1 MRKVTEY
8 IKSQL
13 DRSALN
19 SFDTIA
25 AKFDPKKIEA
35 AITLV
40 LGKQGLYETYYYE
53 ALLNQIMEKLKNSNY
68 TKLIADVNSIIV
80 TYEELPNYEA
90 IESTVNEKYGKETV
104 DEIVEEIGNEA
115 ESSDDDDD
123 DRYSG
128 RETTKTSTTD
138 SEAWKQAAIDEA
150 KKQAEETSKKT
161 ATEAVIDT
169 VNVPGEVSDPDEQ
182 TKRRQED
189 FLNGATKTEPMVG
202 VNERTGETVSL
213 VDLLN
218 GKAGP
223 GDYTVKG
230 ITDGAEN
237 VRVTTNEEGKTIIV
251 IENTHLTR
259 DDQGNITTTTDTY
272 TYYADTK
279 KEVEEGAPGSSEP
292 GSSSPGNI
300 EPGSDTP
307 CFNDCSNDC
316 INDCS
321 NDCSTD
327 CSTDCPTDC
336 STDCPFDCS
345 NDCSNDCSS
354 DCSTDCSSD
363 NPCSTDCSSDN
374 PCIGDCIY
382 DGSCGVDNPC
392 PTDCGIDIP
401 CIGDM
406 GCVGDEP
413 PCDCGCDDSCST
425 DGCDCNDWACT
436 GDGLPCDCNCDDY

>member
-19 SFDTIA
+19 SFDTIT

-68 TKLIADVNSIIV
+68 TRLIADVNSIIV
-80 TYEELPNYEA
+80 TYEELPEYAA

-115 ESSDDDDD
+115 ESSDDDDDD

-150 KKQAEETSKKT
+150 KKQAENTGKKT

-169 VNVPGEVSDPDEQ
+169 ISVPGEVSDPDEQ

-189 FLNGATKTEPMVG
+189 FLNAAEPAEG
-202 VNERTGETVSL
+202 GIHAENSRTGEKVSIYD
-213 VDLLN
+213 VLN
-218 GKAGP
+218 GKAP
-223 GDYTVKG
+223 TGDYEVKG
-230 ITDGAEN
+230 LDEGAET
-237 VRVTTNEEGKTIIV
+237 VRVTTDENGRTVVV
-251 IENTHLTR
+251 IENEHIVR
-259 DDQGNITTTTDTY
+259 DDQGNISTTTDTY

-279 KEVEEGAPGSSEP
+279 EEVTDNSGPGSSEP
-292 GSSSPGNI
+292 GSSSPGG
-300 EPGSDTP
+300 GSTSTP
-307 CFNDCSNDC
+307 VENPDFGCGSCDADCGSCDADCGSCDGDCGSCDADCGNCNGDCGGNDCAADC
-316 INDCS
+316 
-321 NDCSTD
+321 
-327 CSTDCPTDC
+327 
-336 STDCPFDCS
+336 
-345 NDCSNDCSS
+345 
-354 DCSTDCSSD
+354 
-363 NPCSTDCSSDN
+363 
-374 PCIGDCIY
+374 
-382 DGSCGVDNPC
+382 V
-392 PTDCGIDIP
+392 
-401 CIGDM
+401 
-406 GCVGDEP
+406 
-413 PCDCGCDDSCST
+413 SCSGQC
-425 DGCDCNDWACT
+425 DYGCS
-436 GDGLPCDCNCDDY
+436 GDNCGGDYWGG

>member
-19 SFDTIA
+19 SFDTIT

-80 TYEELPNYEA
+80 TYEELPEYAA
-90 IESTVNEKYGKETV
+90 IESAVNEKYGKETV
-104 DEIVEEIGNEA
+104 DEIVEEIGKEA

-150 KKQAEETSKKT
+150 TKQAEETSKKT
-161 ATEAVIDT
+161 AAEAVIDT

-230 ITDGAEN
+230 LTDGAEN
-237 VRVTTNEEGKTIIV
+237 VRVTTNEEGRTIIE

-259 DDQGNITTTTDTY
+259 DDQGNITSTTDTY

-292 GSSSPGNI
+292 GSSSPG
-300 EPGSDTP
+300 GSSTSTP
-307 CFNDCSNDC
+307 VENPDFGCGSCDADCGSCDSDCGSCDADCGNCNGDCGGNDCVADC
-316 INDCS
+316 V
-321 NDCSTD
+321 
-327 CSTDCPTDC
+327 
-336 STDCPFDCS
+336 
-345 NDCSNDCSS
+345 
-354 DCSTDCSSD
+354 
-363 NPCSTDCSSDN
+363 
-374 PCIGDCIY
+374 
-382 DGSCGVDNPC
+382 SCGGQCDYGCSGDN
-392 PTDCGIDIP
+392 CG
-401 CIGDM
+401 GDYW
-406 GCVGDEP
+406 GG
-413 PCDCGCDDSCST
+413 
-425 DGCDCNDWACT
+425 
-436 GDGLPCDCNCDDY
+436 